1 MPFNSRLPLDAEAA
15 TKLQHITSVYDSLET
30 TLSSLSDC
38 REKSLIITNLE
49 QSHMWLVKAIE
60 REQLERNFRSRQSMP
75 QIPTPTIPF
84 TRIQSIPASVPTQPE
99 PTLSPDAAIIA
110 ESRKGLDGLMSSI
123 KELTEA
129 VAVNGISIGGK

>member
-1 MPFNSRLPLDAEAA
+1 MPFNSRLPLDTEAA
-15 TKLQHITSVYDSLET
+15 AKLQHITSVYDSLET

-75 QIPTPTIPF
+75 QIPIPTIPF
-84 TRIQSIPASVPTQPE
+84 MTTRIQSIPTQPE
-99 PTLSPDAAIIA
+99 PTLSPDAAILA

-123 KELTEA
+123 QNLTES
-129 VAVNGISIGGK
+129 VAKHGFPIG